1 MDRLGGVYGA
11 FSTRV
16 SLRRYK
22 ITTIF
27 EPMPPIRRLERTVC
41 ILTLL
46 SCTDSGV
53 GKLTLTM
60 TTETMARLTSV
71 MAFVPLFFG
80 ISYSRSYPVT
90 SLYLRRNDIW
100 PTLDPQLRILI
111 YNWLLSMLYFDS
123 RFLKCSP
130 GLAPSSSL
138 QRSRRTC

>member
-1 MDRLGGVYGA
+1 MGRSVQGLVCVDTKSPPYLSQCRLY
-11 FSTRV
+11 
-16 SLRRYK
+16 
-22 ITTIF
+22 
-27 EPMPPIRRLERTVC
+27 ERTVC

-46 SCTDSGV
+46 SCTDSDV

-90 SLYLRRNDIW
+90 FFYLRRNDIW

-111 YNWLLSMLYFDS
+111 YNWLLSMLCFDS
-123 RFLKCSP
+123 LFLKCSP